1 MLSQCSQ
8 CSQCSGAWMC
18 EQSHRCL
25 VGASS
30 RLRGSGGEGGGG
42 TGHDTGCEGG
52 SGSGSGSGACSV
64 SDAMLISSS
73 SNRTLGLVTPEWLG
87 VGFGSE
93 WVGSRK

>member
-1 MLSQCSQ
+1 
-8 CSQCSGAWMC
+8 MC
-18 EQSHRCL
+18 EWSCRCL

-30 RLRGSGGEGGGG
+30 RLRASEGEGGGG

-52 SGSGSGSGACSV
+52 EGSGSGACSV

-73 SNRTLGLVTPEWLG
+73 SNRTLGLVTPEWLS